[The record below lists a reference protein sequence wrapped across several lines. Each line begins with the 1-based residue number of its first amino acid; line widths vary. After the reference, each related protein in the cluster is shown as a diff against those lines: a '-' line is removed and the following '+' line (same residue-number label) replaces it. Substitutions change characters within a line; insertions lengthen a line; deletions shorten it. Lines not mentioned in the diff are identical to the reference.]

1 MIPWMRPMWRMKPI
15 FRIKKQIEAKL
26 LSQCLFAAQAVCV
39 PLSGQQWILF
49 PRLTSTWDSYQA
61 DLTILSKPHQYDL
74 CDVHQNQQDGMEQ
87 CKRRLWSCSWRST
100 KCRQHN
106 QPQFSVSVHLRL
118 LHRGQP
124 ELRWIVLTHLP
135 VVECCTMYKKS
146 ALSAK
151 LAFGN

>member
-15 FRIKKQIEAKL
+15 FRIKKHWGKAPFSVLTRCPSHVRSPEWTAVDPISKAHVNMGF
-26 LSQCLFAAQAVCV
+26 LSSWPDHTVKA
-39 PLSGQQWILF
+39 
-49 PRLTSTWDSYQA
+49 
-61 DLTILSKPHQYDL
+61 HQYDL
-74 CDVHQNQQDGMEQ
+74 CDMHQSQQDGMEQ

-106 QPQFSVSVHLRL
+106 QPQFNVSVRLRL

-135 VVECCTMYKKS
+135 VVECCTLYKKS

>member
-1 MIPWMRPMWRMKPI
+1 MRPIWRMKPI

-26 LSQCLFAAQAVCV
+26 LSQCLLAAQAVCV
-39 PLSGQQWILF
+39 PLSWHQWILF
-49 PRLTSTWDSYQA
+49 PRCTSTWDSYQA
-61 DLTILSKPHQYDL
+61 DLTVLSKPHQCDL
-74 CDVHQNQQDGMEQ
+74 HDVHQNQQDGMEQ
-87 CKRRLWSCSWRST
+87 CKRRLWSCRWWST

-106 QPQFSVSVHLRL
+106 QPQFNVSVGLRL

-124 ELRWIVLTHLP
+124 ELRWIVLTNLP
-135 VVECCTMYKKS
+135 VVECCALYKKS